1 MIYKNHQ
8 NKSAKYDKG
17 RTKDMRIELIGGCEG
32 KEQETRIQKVATAG
46 KLSRFPGSVFEVL
59 EDCNDYEKNVRLI
72 KRIIGMGHKSI
83 IEHDY
88 LVFAIS
94 DVSPIIE
101 QTIIGSRLT
110 SFTIKSRREVDF
122 RTVGFYVPEFRNK
135 NLELHENNN
144 QIKEKY
150 IEHNKYL
157 FDVYGQLVNSG
168 IKAEDARFVLP
179 YSFHSNIIMGLNARE
194 LEKMVV
200 SFLYGPLSKISEIKE
215 FGNKLFDII
224 KESVPYLV
232 SSIEEQE
239 LNDNSPF
246 AYMESLAER
255 PEIKIAEK
263 PTLIS
268 YTQNPDDVILKSS
281 IMYHYQCAESEA
293 EKIFVKSQEKD
304 SEYRA
309 KSMDIILHKEERRE
323 LEQVS
328 FTFQIP
334 ISLSILT
341 HLTRH
346 RMHSLLVP
354 EFLPMWN
361 LNNYIVPASIKANP
375 ELEKL
380 YIDAHNANI
389 KMFEEFKK
397 MDIAEED
404 LIYFYLGSQL
414 LNVVTT
420 LNGRTLQWI
429 LRLRC
434 CNKAQWQI
442 RAIAKE
448 MAKQVSEVA
457 PLLGKGLGATCMTD
471 AVCYEGKECCGLID
485 KILEHKK

>member
-1 MIYKNHQ
+1 MK
-8 NKSAKYDKG
+8 
-17 RTKDMRIELIGGCEG
+17 IELIGGCT
-32 KEQETRIQKVATAG
+32 KEELETRVQKVATAG
-46 KLSRFPGSVFEVL
+46 KLSRFPGNVFEVL
-59 EDCNDYEKNVRLI
+59 ENCNDYEKNLKLI

-88 LVFAIS
+88 IVFALC
-94 DVSPIIE
+94 DVTPIIE

-122 RTVGFYVPEFRNK
+122 RSVGFYVPEFRDENYNIHPK
-135 NLELHENNN
+135 NDE
-144 QIKEKY
+144 IKEKF
-150 IEHNKYL
+150 IKHSKYL
-157 FDVYGQLVNSG
+157 YDTYGKLVDSG
-168 IKAEDARFVLP
+168 IKGEDARFVLP

-200 SFLYGPLSKISEIKE
+200 SFLYGPLSKISEINE
-215 FGNKLFDII
+215 FGNKLLELI
-224 KESVPYLV
+224 KKYIPYLDE
-232 SSIEEQE
+232 SIEKYEKNVE
-239 LNDNSPF
+239 SPF
-246 AYMESLAER
+246 KYMESLAER

-263 PTLIS
+263 PVLIS
-268 YTQNPDDVILKSS
+268 YTQNADDVILKSS
-281 IMYHYQCAESEA
+281 IMYHYQCSEDEA
-293 EKIFVKSQEKD
+293 EKIFEKSMSKD
-304 SEYRA
+304 SEYRN

-354 EFLPMWN
+354 EFMPMWN
-361 LNNYIVPASIKANP
+361 MKNYIVPATIKANP
-375 ELEKL
+375 ELEKM
-380 YIDAHNANI
+380 YIDAHREN
-389 KMFEEFKK
+389 MRVFEEFKG
-397 MDIAEED
+397 MGIAEED
-404 LIYFYLGSQL
+404 LIYFYLGSQM

-420 LNGRTLQWI
+420 INGRTLQWI

-448 MAKQVSEVA
+448 IAKQVSEIA

-471 AVCYEGKECCGLID
+471 HVCYEGKECCGLID
-485 KILEHKK
+485 KILEQENNK